1 LGHCCI
7 QALSALNFSVDD
19 QKHVFRILA
28 GLLHL
33 GNMSFDNSNPD
44 AVGVSAAS
52 NETVQ
57 LCSKLFGVYVIQPNR
72 CILLWVGFGLVGP
85 YSRAT
90 WCLNRHQVRSAS
102 PVKIPFDDGCLF
114 LLTMIF
120 ASHFLVGIHPG
131 RH

>member
-1 LGHCCI
+1 LSLCSLYFSIAAAVGHCCI

-57 LCSKLFGVYVIQPNR
+57 LCSKLFGVYVIQPKS
-72 CILLWVGFGLVGP
+72 LHSAMSWFWVGRP
-85 YSRAT
+85 
-90 WCLNRHQVRSAS
+90 
-102 PVKIPFDDGCLF
+102 
-114 LLTMIF
+114 IF
-120 ASHFLVGIHPG
+120 TCDVVSQPP
-131 RH
+131 